1 MGHSISK
8 QSRQYYRLRYPK
20 SERPRIKAWNK
31 QFPVT
36 EISEKGL
43 RLLFSSEVDV
53 KKRMEI
59 KGTLILSGG
68 ESFDVIGEVL
78 RLDGTELV
86 IKLNEGPSLKHM
98 AAEQIRIRKKFPGF
112 FDSIKA
118 KNESNRQTK

>member
-1 MGHSISK
+1 MEHSISK

-20 SERPRIKAWNK
+20 SERPRIKAWDH

-43 RLLFSSEVDV
+43 RFLFSSEVEI

-59 KGTLILSGG
+59 KGTIILSGG
-68 ESFDVIGEVL
+68 ESFDISGEVL
-78 RLDGTELV
+78 RVDGVELV
-86 IKLNEGPSLKHM
+86 IKLEEGPSLKQM

-112 FDSIKA
+112 FDPIKE
-118 KNESNRQTK
+118 ESDSKRQTK

>member
-1 MGHSISK
+1 M
-8 QSRQYYRLRYPK
+8 
-20 SERPRIKAWNK
+20 KAWNK

-59 KGTLILSGG
+59 KGTIILSGG
-68 ESFDVIGEVL
+68 ESFDVVGEVL
-78 RLDGTELV
+78 RLDGDELV

-98 AAEQIRIRKKFPGF
+98 AAEQIRIRKNFPGF

-118 KNESNRQTK
+118 QNESDRQAE